1 MKRHADI
8 LFYVSVGAGMA
19 LATSVFTMIGGLF
32 AVASL
37 PWIVTGI
44 ALAGLFCGA
53 ISLSIGELAS
63 LYPSAPG
70 IRTYFKAAFGEFPS
84 LVAIYLYLAFAIIV
98 AGLESF
104 VFASVV
110 GMVAPDW
117 PKQATVLVLLLVVVG
132 TNLAGF
138 QLPRGLQIGSTVGAV
153 GLVLVAAIWALVS
166 MGSAPHLPPAPVAG
180 SLAQLPALIGMSI
193 FLFTGFEWV
202 TPLGLKPSAY
212 KMQIPVSMLLGLL
225 VLTLTYAL
233 FTLGAAAQVPATT
246 LAGALA
252 PQMALFRQL
261 YGDIGL
267 YVGLALSVLAIFST
281 FNAGILGGAQ
291 LIYLLGREGALPSWL
306 AVMSPRTATPTGAI
320 LTLGSLASVSA
331 IIVLTFRLEITA
343 ALIGATIMCAV
354 YSGFVACGLRLK
366 NKPAAPGRRFTNPLP
381 AWAQILLVPVLLIVG
396 VQTLFSEPKTTVSA
410 LVGLGVVLT
419 IACLLA
425 VYSTSLRGGERGAPA
440 AAPRRAE

>member
-1 MKRHADI
+1 MKRHADL

-37 PWIVTGI
+37 PWIVAGVM
-44 ALAGLFCGA
+44 LAGLFCAA

-110 GMVAPDW
+110 GLVAPDW
-117 PKQATVLVLLLVVVG
+117 PKEATVLVLLLVVVG

-153 GLVLVAAIWALVS
+153 GLVLVASIWALATRDAAPSLPITPALGSVS
-166 MGSAPHLPPAPVAG
+166 
-180 SLAQLPALIGMSI
+180 QLPALVGMSI

-202 TPLGLKPSAY
+202 TPLGLKASAY
-212 KMQIPVSMLLGLL
+212 KMQIPVSMLIGLL
-225 VLTLTYAL
+225 VLTVTYVL
-233 FTLGAAAQVPATT
+233 FTLGASVQVPATT

-252 PQMALFRQL
+252 PQVALFRQL
-261 YGDIGL
+261 YGGAGL
-267 YVGLALSVLAIFST
+267 YVALALSVLAIFST

-291 LIYLLGREGALPSWL
+291 LIYLLGREGVLPPWL
-306 AVMSPRTATPTGAI
+306 AVMSPRTGTPTGAI
-320 LTLGSLASVSA
+320 LLLGSLASLSA
-331 IIVLTFRLEITA
+331 IIVLTFRLEIAA
-343 ALIGATIMCAV
+343 ALVGATIMCAV
-354 YSGFVACGLRLK
+354 YAGFVACGLKLK
-366 NKPAAPGRRFTNPLP
+366 SKPAAPGRRFTNPLP
-381 AWAQILLVPVLLIVG
+381 AWTQVLLIAVLAVVG
-396 VQTLFSEPKTTVSA
+396 VQTLFSEPRTTASTLIA
-410 LVGLGVVLT
+410 LGVVLA
-419 IACLLA
+419 IAGVLA
-425 VYSTSLRGGERGAPA
+425 TYSVALRAGERRPMTA
-440 AAPRRAE
+440 ASRRAD